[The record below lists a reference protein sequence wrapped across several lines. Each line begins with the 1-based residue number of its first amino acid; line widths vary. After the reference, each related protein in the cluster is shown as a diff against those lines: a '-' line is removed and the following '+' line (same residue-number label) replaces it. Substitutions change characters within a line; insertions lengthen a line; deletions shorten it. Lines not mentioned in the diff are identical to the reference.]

1 VRGLEP
7 KTIERVLALIGFD
20 PNENKMRV
28 LAAIVKSRT
37 HEHEWIS
44 FKDLYA
50 QLLLEKGSDYV
61 SEPLVY
67 RALTDLE
74 EEGYVSVDRSSYR
87 HGYKCGFGEISS
99 SLKNMIL
106 KRKRDLRRAIAEI
119 SRDLDVINDLE
130 RRPPMSL
137 FLEALT
143 GVRPEDST
151 EYVTGLKRVTGIVDE
166 IIYDRGRKGDIVRV
180 STGWVGPYS
189 TQFNGWMTSIE
200 HLARRGVEVRI
211 LTSRNLE
218 IPDETADILRRK
230 YKALRDASVN
240 IQIRQR
246 ISESAIYQMAA
257 RNRNELILIVSDEPL
272 AATFI
277 PRNAN
282 PLLIDNSI
290 EVFDREFDRA
300 VDVLEAYREGVSEP

>member
-1 VRGLEP
+1 
-7 KTIERVLALIGFD
+7 
-20 PNENKMRV
+20 
-28 LAAIVKSRT
+28 
-37 HEHEWIS
+37 
-44 FKDLYA
+44 
-50 QLLLEKGSDYV
+50 
-61 SEPLVY
+61 
-67 RALTDLE
+67 
-74 EEGYVSVDRSSYR
+74 
-87 HGYKCGFGEISS
+87 
-99 SLKNMIL
+99 
-106 KRKRDLRRAIAEI
+106 
-119 SRDLDVINDLE
+119 
-130 RRPPMSL
+130 
-137 FLEALT
+137 
-143 GVRPEDST
+143 
-151 EYVTGLKRVTGIVDE
+151 
-166 IIYDRGRKGDIVRV
+166 
-180 STGWVGPYS
+180 
-189 TQFNGWMTSIE
+189 MTSIE